1 MEFKIKHIFLKVLL
15 VFLPVLLNSC
25 SKEDDHPV
33 PYVRVEFSFLVHNH
47 NLSHS
52 GMSAQFLGHGYRG
65 IFVYRVSPDE
75 FRAYDRA
82 CTYSPH
88 TCTLNISEDNAVLVG
103 ADCSE
108 SVYSLLDGYPLEGPA
123 NYPLREYRTY
133 FDGENRL
140 TIRN

>member
-1 MEFKIKHIFLKVLL
+1 MIVKRAYFVFIVILFLIMV
-15 VFLPVLLNSC
+15 SC
-25 SKEDDHPV
+25 SKEDEHPV
-33 PYVRVEFSFLVHNH
+33 PYVRVEFSLLVHNH
-47 NLSHS
+47 NLSNP

-65 IFVYRVSPDE
+65 IFIYRVSMDE

-103 ADCSE
+103 AECSE
-108 SVYSLLDGYPLEGPA
+108 SVYSLLDGYPIEGPA
-123 NYPLREYRTY
+123 AYPLREYQTY
-133 FDGENRL
+133 FDGVSNRL

>member
-1 MEFKIKHIFLKVLL
+1 MMVKSAYCVLIA
-15 VFLPVLLNSC
+15 FMVLIMVSC
-25 SKEDDHPV
+25 NKEDDHPV
-33 PYVRVEFSFLVHNH
+33 PYVRVDLEINVIHY
-47 NLSHS
+47 NLSNP
-52 GMSAQFLGHGYRG
+52 GMSAQFEGHGYRG
-65 IFVYRVSPDE
+65 IFVYRVSMDE

-103 ADCSE
+103 AECSE

-133 FDGENRL
+133 FNSVSNRL